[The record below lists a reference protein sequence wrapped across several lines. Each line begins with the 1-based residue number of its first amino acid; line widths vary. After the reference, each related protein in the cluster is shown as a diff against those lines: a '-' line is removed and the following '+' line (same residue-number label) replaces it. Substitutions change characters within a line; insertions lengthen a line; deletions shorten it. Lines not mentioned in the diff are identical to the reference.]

1 MTDRLSS
8 TRVQL
13 ARLGFTDPER
23 AEALWLSP
31 GFDQLRAHE
40 HVLDAFNQAA
50 DPDHALLALE
60 RMLTSAANVGY
71 GMELTTALISN
82 EVFRRRLVLV
92 LGASEALADF
102 LVRHPNEF
110 EVLADENWTF
120 PSDDNVKTELIECVQ
135 ARFAAGDPW
144 MAAAV
149 ALRISYR
156 RFLLCIAARDLAGE
170 ASFTE
175 VTRELSNLAD
185 AVLAAGLAMAEA
197 ELPAD
202 AAPCRIAIIAMGKCG
217 GRELNYI
224 SDVDVIFVAEPAEL
238 PDGTLADEAAALK
251 TATVLARGVMRA
263 ANDSTPEGTI
273 WEVDP
278 ALRPE
283 GKSGALVRTLAS
295 HVGYYERWAQ
305 TWEFQALLKA
315 RYAAGDAALGKA
327 YVDAISPFVWSAADR
342 PNFVT
347 DVQAMR
353 RKVESHIPVG
363 KSDRE
368 LKLGKGGLRDVEFSV
383 QLLQLVHGRSD
394 VMVRSP
400 NTLAALE
407 SMATWGYVGREDA
420 ATMAAAYRFL
430 RTMEHRLQLHRLRRT
445 HEVPADPQALRWLG
459 RSMGMR
465 TDPAQELTD
474 AWQKQ
479 RVVVRRLHEKLF
491 YRPLLNAVALLR
503 PGEARLSEAAARE
516 RLMALGYTDPQ
527 GALRHIEALSSG
539 ISRRAA
545 IQRTLLPVLLGWFA
559 DAPNPDAGLLGFR
572 RVSEALGGTPWYLRL
587 LRDESETAHRM
598 AKLLAG
604 SKLATDLLQ
613 RAPEGVALL
622 SEPNDLLPKTKA
634 DLLSQMHTAAQR
646 SDDPD
651 KAAAS
656 VRAIRTRELLRI
668 VAADVCGF
676 LTVDQVGQALSDLTD
691 ATIDA
696 VLGVAISHVREAL
709 DGSMPVAFTVIA
721 MGRLGGHEVGYSS
734 DADAMFVYDPL
745 PGADPQE
752 AARAANTIANE
763 LRRLLSVHGT
773 DPALIIDADLRP
785 EGRSGALVRTLAS
798 YEAYYARW
806 SSPWE
811 AQALLRARFLAG
823 DERLGNSFIEMV
835 DQLRYPAEGISDTDI
850 REVRRL
856 KARMESERLPR
867 GVDPAL
873 HVKLGRG
880 GLSDVEWVAQLLQM
894 QYAGRPGYE
903 ALKVQGTL
911 QTLAVAQELELLN
924 EADNCSLADAW
935 RFATRIRNASYSVTG
950 RASDVVPT
958 DFSTLS
964 GIGYLMG
971 YPVDSRAQVT
981 EDYLRSARHARSV
994 FERIFYGWRVDDSSE
1009 WLA

>member
-1 MTDRLSS
+1 MPERQTSMRGH
-8 TRVQL
+8 L
-13 ARLGFTDPER
+13 ARLGFDDAQR
-23 AEALWLSP
+23 AELTWFSAN
-31 GFDQLRAHE
+31 FDQLREHE
-40 HVLDAFNQAA
+40 QLLDSFSLAA
-50 DPDHALLALE
+50 DPDHALLALD

-71 GMELTTALISN
+71 SMELAAALITN
-82 EVFRRRLVLV
+82 EQFRKRLILV

-102 LVRHPNEF
+102 LVRHPDEF
-110 EVLADENWTF
+110 EVLADESWTF
-120 PSDDNVKTELIECVQ
+120 PAAEQVAAELIECVKKPLS
-135 ARFAAGDPW
+135 AGDPW

-149 ALRISYR
+149 ELRIAYR
-156 RFLLCIAARDLAGE
+156 RYLLGIAARDLAGE
-170 ASFTE
+170 ADFSE

-185 AVLAAGLAMAEA
+185 AVLAAGLVMAES
-197 ELPAD
+197 ELPGD
-202 AAPCRIAIIAMGKCG
+202 CAPCRIAIIAMGKCG

-224 SDVDVIFVAEPAEL
+224 SDVDVIFVAEPAKL
-238 PDGTLADEAAALK
+238 PDGTLADEAAALQ
-251 TATVLARGVMRA
+251 TATALARGVMKA
-263 ANDSTPEGTI
+263 ANASTPEGTI

-283 GKSGALVRTLAS
+283 GKAGALVRTLAS
-295 HVGYYERWAQ
+295 HLGYYERWAQ

-315 RYAAGDAALGKA
+315 RFAAGDAHLGEA
-327 YVDAISPFVWSAADR
+327 YVDAIAPFVWSAADR
-342 PNFVT
+342 PNFVSE
-347 DVQAMR
+347 VQQMR
-353 RKVESHIPVG
+353 RRVESNIPVG
-363 KSDRE
+363 KSERE
-368 LKLGKGGLRDVEFSV
+368 LKLGRGGLRDVEFSV

-394 VMVRSP
+394 VMLRSP

-407 SMATWGYVGREDA
+407 AMATWGYVGRDDA
-420 ATMAAAYRFL
+420 ATMSAAYRFL

-445 HEVPADPQALRWLG
+445 HEVPADAQALRMLG

-465 TDPAQELTD
+465 SDPAAELTD

-479 RVVVRRLHEKLF
+479 RVAVRRLHEKLF

-503 PGEARLSEAAARE
+503 PGEARLSEDAARE
-516 RLMALGYTDPQ
+516 RLLALGYTDPQ

-598 AKLLAG
+598 AKLLSG
-604 SKLATDLLQ
+604 SKLATDLLL

-622 SEPNDLLPKTKA
+622 SDPNDLLPKTRDELVA
-634 DLLSQMHTAAQR
+634 QMTAAANR

-656 VRAIRTRELLRI
+656 VRAIRTRELFRI
-668 VAADVCGF
+668 VAADVSN
-676 LTVDQVGQALSDLTD
+676 LVQVDQVGTALSDLSD
-691 ATIDA
+691 ATIEA
-696 VLGVAISHVREAL
+696 VLVTAINHVREAL
-709 DGSMPVAFTVIA
+709 GGQMPVAFTVIA
-721 MGRLGGHEVGYSS
+721 MGRLGGRETGYAS

-745 PGADPQE
+745 PGANPQD

-763 LRRLLSVHGT
+763 LRRLLSNPGS

-823 DERLGNSFIEMV
+823 DQALGRKFIEMI
-835 DQLRYPAEGISDTDI
+835 DQLRYPVEGISEADI

-856 KARMESERLPR
+856 KARMESERLPK
-867 GVDPAL
+867 GADSAT

-894 QYAGRPGYE
+894 QYAGQPGYE
-903 ALKVQGTL
+903 QLRKQGTL
-911 QTLAVAQELELLN
+911 ETLNAATDLRLLDA
-924 EADNCSLADAW
+924 ADRQALADAW
-935 RFATRIRNASYSVTG
+935 SFATRIRNAIYSVTG
-950 RASDVVPT
+950 RASDQLPV
-958 DFSTLS
+958 DFAVLS
-964 GIGYLMG
+964 GVGYLLG
-971 YPVDSRAQVT
+971 YPSDARAGVT
-981 EDYLRSARHARSV
+981 EDYLRASRRARAV
-994 FERIFYGWRVDDSSE
+994 CERIFYGWTANETGE